1 MNTRQRKR
9 PPLDE
14 GLFRMAT
21 SDVISG
27 KGLRWTADF
36 YGVNHTTL
44 YYRVQAERKRR
55 KHLEQ
60 LFGEANLSYHYY

>member
-9 PPLDE
+9 VPLDE
-14 GLFRMAT
+14 DVFKMAT
-21 SDVISG
+21 NDVIAG

-36 YGVNHTTL
+36 YGINHTTL

-55 KHLEQ
+55 KYLEQ
-60 LFGEANLSYHYY
+60 LLGEAFIIH